1 METKNDRVSGFSTD
15 HGFKNSS
22 RGRIGD
28 RGNTGYNTYRF
39 RNLHIAFHVVFIN
52 NAYRLGIFDIMPN
65 VFTGKH
71 VLDDLVFHHSA
82 SGFLIGQLGERH
94 MIVQTGQSHRMHDLI
109 DLLLVQ
115 LHILFQSLLCVGHQL
130 VNHSVNIDGWLFLI
144 FLLTWHGK

>member
-1 METKNDRVSGFSTD
+1 
-15 HGFKNSS
+15 
-22 RGRIGD
+22 
-28 RGNTGYNTYRF
+28 
-39 RNLHIAFHVVFIN
+39 
-52 NAYRLGIFDIMPN
+52 MPN

-94 MIVQTGQSHRMHDLI
+94 MIVQTGQSHRMHDFI